1 VTFTRFV
8 IVAGLSGAGKSQAM
22 KAFEDLGF
30 YCLDRLPPA
39 LCAELVTLAE
49 EASIERLALSLD
61 TRVGGAFGDP
71 LAALEALDRRG
82 VAFDLLF
89 LEATEET
96 LVRRYS
102 ETRRRHPRDGAGNL
116 ALAIAAERLELAPL
130 RERAT
135 LVLDTSAFTHG
146 ALKANIVASYAS
158 EPSLHRLAVGV
169 VAFGYKF
176 GVPRDA
182 DLVFDVRFLPNPNYV
197 PELKALTGKDAAVAR
212 FMEAIPETAAFL
224 ARLFAMLDFL
234 LPLYVAEG
242 KSRLTIA
249 IGCTGGR
256 HRSVYIA
263 ERVTAHLRDRSGI
276 TVASDDRELAVQ

>member
-1 VTFTRFV
+1 
-8 IVAGLSGAGKSQAM
+8 M

-30 YCLDRLPPA
+30 YCLDRLPPV
-39 LCAELVTLAE
+39 LVTEFVSLA
-49 EASIERLALSLD
+49 ASASLERLALSLD
-61 TRVGGAFGDP
+61 TRVGGVFGDP
-71 LAALEALDRRG
+71 LAALRALDERG
-82 VAFDLLF
+82 IDFDLLY
-89 LEATEET
+89 LESTDEA

-102 ETRRRHPRDGAGNL
+102 ETRRRHPRDGSGNL
-116 ALAIAAERLELAPL
+116 AHAIDLERGELAPL

-135 LVLDTSAFTHG
+135 LVLETSAFTLG
-146 ALKANIVASYAS
+146 ALKAHIVAAYAN

-169 VAFGYKF
+169 VAFGFKF

-197 PELKALTGKDAAVAR
+197 PELKALTGRDRPVAD

-224 ARLFAMLDFL
+224 AHLFEMIDYL

-256 HRSVYIA
+256 HRSVYLA
-263 ERVTAHLRDRSGI
+263 EWLSAHLRERAGI
-276 TVASDDRELAVQ
+276 TVATELREIATA

>member
-1 VTFTRFV
+1 MTFTRFV
-8 IVAGLSGAGKSQAM
+8 VVAGLSGAGISRAM
-22 KAFEDLGF
+22 KSFEDLGF
-30 YCLDRLPPA
+30 YCIDHLPPA
-39 LCAELVTLAE
+39 LASDLVSLARR
-49 EASIERLALSLD
+49 ANIERVALSLD
-61 TRVGGAFGDP
+61 THVGGPFGNPLDA
-71 LAALEALDRRG
+71 LAALETLG
-82 VAFDLLF
+82 VAFELLY
-89 LEATEET
+89 LDASDES

-102 ETRRRHPRDGAGNL
+102 ETRSRHPCGDATTL
-116 ALAIAAERLELAPL
+116 TDAIALERASLAPL

-146 ALKANIVASYAS
+146 SLKAHIVAAYAN
-158 EPSLHRLAVGV
+158 EPSVHRMAVHV

-197 PELKALTGKDAAVAR
+197 PELKALSGVDRPVAE
-212 FMEAIPETAAFL
+212 FMEALPETEAFL
-224 ARLFAMLDFL
+224 NRLFDLIDFL
-234 LPLYVAEG
+234 IPQYVAEG

-263 ERVTAHLRDRSGI
+263 SRLGEHLRNQPGI
-276 TVASDDRELAVQ
+276 AVASEHRELASA